1 MANDPSS
8 PPSNMDLQFVSRA
21 SAIRLASSS
30 SARELVEFRKLLDR
44 LPAAAY
50 MCDSD
55 GLITYFN
62 NHAVRVWGRE
72 PKLNDPEDR
81 FCGSFKLYS
90 AEGSAISHG
99 ECWMALALRD
109 RKEFNGHEIII
120 ERPDG
125 IRATV
130 LAHANPICAES
141 GELLGAVNVLVD
153 ITERKRAESAK
164 DEFLAMLA
172 HELRNPL
179 APIRNAV
186 HVLQLK
192 SPPVPEITRM
202 LEVIDRQMNQ
212 MTRLVDD
219 LLDVSRISRDKLA
232 LRKARLSLNEVVN
245 TALET
250 SRPVLAVSGQAFAVA
265 MPPMPL
271 YIEADATRLGQ
282 VISNLLHN
290 AAKYTDP
297 SGRIWLTV
305 AQDGNEAVISV
316 RDTGIGI
323 SQDMLPRIFELF
335 TQADRSI
342 DRAHGGLGVG
352 LTVARRLVE
361 LHGGTIGASS
371 DGLGKGSTF
380 TVRVPLAAAQA
391 ERAEIPDRPSR
402 PQAGISPLRILVADD
417 NRDAA
422 ESLAALLRMV
432 GHEVRIA
439 YDGVEAVGVASEY
452 RPDAAVLDIGMPK
465 MNGYDVAKKLRA
477 GSSDRQITIIAL
489 SGWGQE
495 QDKRRSR
502 EAGIDHH
509 LVKPLDPT
517 SLLRALAST
526 PRSPLRLAGS

>member
-1 MANDPSS
+1 MKAMEP
-8 PPSNMDLQFVSRA
+8 Q
-21 SAIRLASSS
+21 AIPRIGGGLRLA
-30 SARELVEFRKLLDR
+30 AALPQGMGEFRRLLDR
-44 LPAAAY
+44 LPTAAY
-50 MCDSD
+50 MCDND

-62 NHAVRVWGRE
+62 SHAVRVWGRE

-81 FCGSFKLYS
+81 FCGSFKLY
-90 AEGSAISHG
+90 AADGSAITHA
-99 ECWMALALRD
+99 ECWMALALRE
-109 RKEFNGHEIII
+109 RKEFNGHEIIV

-125 IRATV
+125 ARATV
-130 LAHANPICAES
+130 LAHANPICTDS
-141 GELLGAVNVLVD
+141 GDLIGAVNVLVD

-202 LEVIDRQMNQ
+202 LEVIDRQMTQ

-219 LLDVSRISRDKLA
+219 LLDVSRISRNKIA
-232 LRKARLSLNEVVN
+232 LRKSRLSLTEVVN

-250 SRPVLAVSGQAFAVA
+250 TRPALAASGQAFAVA
-265 MPPMPL
+265 MPPMPI
-271 YIEADATRLGQ
+271 YVEADATRLSQ

-297 SGRIWLTV
+297 SGRIWLTI
-305 AQDGNEAVISV
+305 AQEGNDALISV

-323 SQDMLPRIFELF
+323 SADMLPRIFDMF
-335 TQADRSI
+335 MQADRSI
-342 DRAHGGLGVG
+342 DRSHGGLGVG

-361 LHGGTIGASS
+361 MHGGSISASS

-380 TVRVPLAAAQA
+380 TLRIPLAAVQPA
-391 ERAEIPDRPSR
+391 
-402 PQAGISPLRILVADD
+402 SPELPAHGPEAPVGMSSLRILVADD

-422 ESLAALLRMV
+422 ESLAAFLRMV
-432 GHEVRIA
+432 GHDVRIA
-439 YDGVEAVGVASEY
+439 YDGVEALGLVSEY
-452 RPDAAVLDIGMPK
+452 RPDAVVLDIGMPK

-477 GSSDRQITIIAL
+477 EPARQQMTIIAL

-495 QDKRRSR
+495 EDKRRSR

-509 LVKPLDPT
+509 LVKPLEPT
-517 SLLRALAST
+517 SLLRLLAPDT
-526 PRSPLRLAGS
+526 RSQVRLAGD